1 MRPDAISILAAL
13 LAVGS
18 LELVVAQD
26 APEAH
31 VQRPRWYFPQE
42 VKRTIRRSAGSNPGS
57 ILNGTFDNFT
67 HTQVTL
73 STTTPIPETSASAQ
87 PAKGK
92 DVVVTVSVDPKNP
105 EITHRITGTTTN
117 GGEPTSTTTATTKAK
132 MTDGSST
139 ENTTRKSSEAAST
152 DAETTSKQ
160 GSEVDPSAK
169 ASTTSKSPSTKSS
182 WTTSSSDAPLGG
194 LTSGSGNL
202 RGGNSTASTVSTSA
216 TATTLSAVGTSATAT
231 PPSTVSTS
239 ATATTPSAVSTS
251 ATATPPST
259 VSTSATATTPSA
271 VSTSATAT
279 TPSAVITSATATTS
293 SSASHTSDPLFKV
306 TSPTF
311 STPAASHS
319 DGLLGGSTSGLAN
332 VLGESTTSSSVF
344 ATPTG
349 LSSANKISSAA
360 SGMAS
365 SGSDLAGLW
374 GVGGKSSTGNS
385 TSATVFP
392 VALSSPIIPV
402 SVPASATSSL
412 LSIPTPHGTTTF
424 GDFVGS
430 PVPSVDSVP
439 GVTSAG
445 IGSTALIPTASMPN
459 GSLLPAK
466 STGIIPGQAG
476 TNNGAI
482 PTPAKTLGSIPVPH
496 SPGSDST
503 STSVSGTVFG
513 SSTPSAPLLGT
524 SAISSVPY
532 IGFHDSSKVPIPTS
546 HPASTPLPSSNP
558 STSSVVSTPSTPT
571 TSTSEEVGT
580 AKTTVEPQTPTEAPT
595 PPTDNNNNNDDN
607 DNDWM
612 PSTILIMPTVTAT
625 ENSTSGQIAKPTV
638 PPSLP
643 GSITPSNEVTEPPS
657 DSILLQLG
665 FNNQLPWSFVAT
677 TPLSSSQIFNY
688 TPQAIENALPALSA
702 KDGPVMFAIEPYYN
716 WQSTGYNATIAIFYF
731 ARDKV
736 DALKALKVNPNSA
749 LYTQASES
757 LHSLMGMVD
766 PTIPLEFSGNY
777 PSGNID
783 STGGKDKGGS
793 DDGSG
798 SGNNE
803 NTDGSAGTSTAQASS
818 VGIGVGVVAGAAAYG
833 AGMFWV
839 ARRYRKRKQLH
850 QRSSSTVEQMSQGGS
865 AAGTMFAAGGR
876 APSHVSRG
884 TARSQ
889 MISAPVMAENSL
901 GWN

>member
-231 PPSTVSTS
+231 PPR
-239 ATATTPSAVSTS
+239 
-251 ATATPPST
+251 
-259 VSTSATATTPSA
+259 
-271 VSTSATAT
+271 
-279 TPSAVITSATATTS
+279 
-293 SSASHTSDPLFKV
+293 L
-306 TSPTF
+306 
-311 STPAASHS
+311 